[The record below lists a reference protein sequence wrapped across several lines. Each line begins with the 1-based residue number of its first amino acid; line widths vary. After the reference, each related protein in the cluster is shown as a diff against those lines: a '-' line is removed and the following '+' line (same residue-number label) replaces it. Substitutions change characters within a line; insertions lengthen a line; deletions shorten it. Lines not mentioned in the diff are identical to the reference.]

1 MADTVIEQVALAI
14 GRIGRAPAIGGQ
26 PECRSNR
33 RHDAVKLRLRDEEA
47 FAVRGRAR
55 INQMVDVQRR
65 FVRTNDGGCDICGF
79 DITPGAR
86 IAIDA
91 AVAPADHGVRA
102 VKIAICK
109 MLRSDQVRQILTR
122 SRHWHNQADMHAV
135 GLDKNGYTPIW
146 LSPIIIGGNE
156 AAPKGGKEK
165 HADN

>member
-1 MADTVIEQVALAI
+1 M
-14 GRIGRAPAIGGQ
+14 
-26 PECRSNR
+26 
-33 RHDAVKLRLRDEEA
+33 
-47 FAVRGRAR
+47 RGRAR
-55 INQMVDVQRR
+55 VNQMVDVQRR
-65 FVRTNDGGCDICGF
+65 FVGADDGGCNICGF
-79 DITPGAR
+79 DITPSAR

-91 AVAPADHGVRA
+91 AVAPADHDVRSI
-102 VKIAICK
+102 KIAVCK